1 MKDENFSKVK
11 MTPRTALDLNPSMW
25 RQYQPFRS
33 GQEQSETSSS
43 IAEAHNVANSIAAEL
58 VNRFGAKKVVL
69 FGSLATG
76 EFNQWSDIDIA
87 VWGIPPTLFYKAV
100 AFASGVSNRW
110 KVDLV
115 DAEDCQETLLRRI
128 LREGIE
134 S

>member
-1 MKDENFSKVK
+1 MKDKNFSEVK
-11 MTPRTALDLNPSMW
+11 MLPKTALDLGPSMW
-25 RQYQPFRS
+25 RQYQPFKS
-33 GQEQSETSSS
+33 GQGQRAASSS

-58 VNRFGAKKVVL
+58 VNRFGAKRVVL

-87 VWGIPPTLFYKAV
+87 VWGILPTLFYKAV

-115 DAEDCQETLLRRI
+115 DAEDCQATLLRRI
-128 LREGIE
+128 LLEGIE
-134 S
+134 L